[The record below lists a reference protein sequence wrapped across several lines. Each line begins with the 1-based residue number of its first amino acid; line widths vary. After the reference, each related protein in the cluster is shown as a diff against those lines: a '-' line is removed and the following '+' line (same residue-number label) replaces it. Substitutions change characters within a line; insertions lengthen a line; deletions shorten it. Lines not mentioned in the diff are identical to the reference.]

1 MAARILHVS
10 GAGSAIING
19 VYTLRDASVVP
30 ASFAL
35 VCRASGWGAAET
47 WARLNGQRTWFESP
61 SASYIYFNRGDNLW
75 WMDSGE
81 TGLGLYVSRAG
92 RADATPP
99 RDGWEVVGDGVLPLP
114 TVTADGTGG
123 DL

>member
-1 MAARILHVS
+1 MNFLHK
-10 GAGSAIING
+10 G
-19 VYTLRDASVVP
+19 TSVFVQLLIYW
-30 ASFAL
+30 S
-35 VCRASGWGAAET
+35 ASGWAAAET
-47 WARLNGQRTWFESP
+47 WARLNGPRAWFESP
-61 SASYIYFNRGDNLW
+61 RASYIYFNRGDGQW

-92 RADATPP
+92 RADVTPP

-114 TVTADGTGG
+114 TVTADGAGG